1 MKPKVSRGKEIKI
14 RVEINEVETIK
25 KQRITNETKS
35 QFFIK
40 INKSDK
46 PLASLT
52 RKKRKN
58 TKIIKIENESISTN
72 LTEIKRIIR
81 EYYEQLYQKI

>member
-1 MKPKVSRGKEIKI
+1 M
-14 RVEINEVETIK
+14 EINEVETIK

-46 PLASLT
+46 SLASLT
-52 RKKRKN
+52 RKKKN
-58 TKIIKIENESISTN
+58 TKIIKIENESINTN
-72 LTEIKRIIR
+72 LTEIKKITR
-81 EYYEQLYQKI
+81 EYYEQLYQKT